1 MRAEEKDRG
10 IVVKRMLRAIAVM
23 DIPVHDG
30 DTLQPVPL
38 LKIPRRHGDIIEE
51 TKPHGM
57 SGFRMVPRR
66 TARAK
71 GVVEPAFIVRNG
83 RRLDTAARPARVR
96 QRAGKA

>member
-10 IVVKRMLRAIAVM
+10 IVVKRMLCAIAVM

-66 TARAK
+66 TDRAK
-71 GVVEPAFIVRNG
+71 GVVDAAVHDRIG
-83 RRLDTAARPARVR
+83 RRHDTADRSVR
-96 QRAGKA
+96 GL